1 MAPNEGRWGGRGR
14 VGRHMTV
21 MAKKRSLHCFSVWK
35 PEGKRQLSRLGVD
48 GRIKKVKSVPLQAW
62 TGPEGS

>member
-1 MAPNEGRWGGRGR
+1 
-14 VGRHMTV
+14 MTV